1 MRLLSFLYVTM
12 LYQNMDKRLFLDPF
26 KLLSDSENELTH
38 ESAKQQTDQLYG
50 NKKVSKANKSRTLL
64 RYSITYHYDLIFYQ
78 VAM

>member
-1 MRLLSFLYVTM
+1 
-12 LYQNMDKRLFLDPF
+12 MDKRLFLDPF